1 MITWSVPYSG
11 NSLIISYQ
19 AQVKKAKESWS
30 DTSENHQIESSNGN
44 VNVLTLRKLKPTTSY
59 EVRIRCENAL
69 GWSGYSDV
77 LQFVTKEEAPN
88 RPPVGVHVYPL
99 NSRQLQVTFKPPEP
113 EESTVS
119 VIKGYYVG
127 YRLIVNSEN
136 GQQQQSANQ
145 SPSQI
150 GSQAVAAKLPEQVYI
165 FKTVT
170 LNELSSENSEK
181 PFEVK
186 LTDLRRAS
194 KYGIIIQGKTGFFFN
209 LKANLLTNSFS
220 RGLAFNSKG
229 SGPASEEIYA
239 MTLFNDPPDSPLL
252 SVGQVSHSSIQL
264 RWTFANAE
272 FNEQLRKAIDLE
284 QQSLE
289 GAEEGAEQ
297 ISQPAQQF
305 SQQPNQTINLLPAAT
320 RSGSSGGAETQTAG
334 PIKPNRESL
343 VTGYYLHYKR

>member
-1 MITWSVPYSG
+1 MQTTQVNSRSAMITWSVPYSG

-44 VNVLTLRKLKPTTSY
+44 VNVLTLRKLKPTSSY

-127 YRLIVNSEN
+127 YRLIADN
-136 GQQQQSANQ
+136 GPQQPSSN
-145 SPSQI
+145 SPSTQI
-150 GSQAVAAKLPEQVYI
+150 ASTQLAAAKLQEQVYI

-170 LNELSSENSEK
+170 LSELSNENSEK

-194 KYGIIIQGKTGFFFN
+194 KYGIIIQGKV
-209 LKANLLTNSFS
+209 
-220 RGLAFNSKG
+220 FNS
-229 SGPASEEIYA
+229 IR
-239 MTLFNDPPDSPLL
+239 F
-252 SVGQVSHSSIQL
+252 
-264 RWTFANAE
+264 
-272 FNEQLRKAIDLE
+272 
-284 QQSLE
+284 
-289 GAEEGAEQ
+289 
-297 ISQPAQQF
+297 
-305 SQQPNQTINLLPAAT
+305 
-320 RSGSSGGAETQTAG
+320 
-334 PIKPNRESL
+334 
-343 VTGYYLHYKR
+343 

>member
-113 EESTVS
+113 EESTIS

-127 YRLIVNSEN
+127 YRLIANN
-136 GQQQQSANQ
+136 DNPQQASNNQ
-145 SPSQI
+145 PSPAASQV
-150 GSQAVAAKLPEQVYI
+150 AATAAKLQEQVYI

-170 LNELSSENSEK
+170 LNELNNENSEK

-186 LTDLRRAS
+186 LTDLRKAS
-194 KYGIIIQGKTGFFFN
+194 KYGIIIQGKDC
-209 LKANLLTNSFS
+209 S
-220 RGLAFNSKG
+220 
-229 SGPASEEIYA
+229 
-239 MTLFNDPPDSPLL
+239 
-252 SVGQVSHSSIQL
+252 
-264 RWTFANAE
+264 
-272 FNEQLRKAIDLE
+272 
-284 QQSLE
+284 
-289 GAEEGAEQ
+289 
-297 ISQPAQQF
+297 
-305 SQQPNQTINLLPAAT
+305 
-320 RSGSSGGAETQTAG
+320 
-334 PIKPNRESL
+334 
-343 VTGYYLHYKR
+343 

>member
-1 MITWSVPYSG
+1 MQTTQVNSRSAMITWSMPYSG

-77 LQFVTKEEAPN
+77 LQFVTKEEAPS

-127 YRLIVNSEN
+127 YRLIVNSDGPPQASGN
-136 GQQQQSANQ
+136 PASPTGGQS
-145 SPSQI
+145 
-150 GSQAVAAKLPEQVYI
+150 VAAKLQEQVYI

-194 KYGIIIQGKTGFFFN
+194 KYGIIIQGKTV
-209 LKANLLTNSFS
+209 K
-220 RGLAFNSKG
+220 
-229 SGPASEEIYA
+229 
-239 MTLFNDPPDSPLL
+239 
-252 SVGQVSHSSIQL
+252 
-264 RWTFANAE
+264 
-272 FNEQLRKAIDLE
+272 
-284 QQSLE
+284 
-289 GAEEGAEQ
+289 
-297 ISQPAQQF
+297 
-305 SQQPNQTINLLPAAT
+305 
-320 RSGSSGGAETQTAG
+320 TAG
-334 PIKPNRESL
+334 
-343 VTGYYLHYKR
+343 

>member
-1 MITWSVPYSG
+1 MKSLKSTEPPDKPENVQTTQVNSRSAMITWSVPYSG

-44 VNVLTLRKLKPTTSY
+44 VNVLTLRKLKPTTTY

-113 EESTVS
+113 EESTIS

-127 YRLIVNSEN
+127 YRLIANTDNV
-136 GQQQQSANQ
+136 QQQQPSN
-145 SPSQI
+145 SPSTQTA
-150 GSQAVAAKLPEQVYI
+150 GTQLTAAAKLQEQVYI

-170 LNELSSENSEK
+170 LSELSNENSEK

-194 KYGIIIQGKTGFFFN
+194 KYGIIIQG
-209 LKANLLTNSFS
+209 
-220 RGLAFNSKG
+220 R
-229 SGPASEEIYA
+229 
-239 MTLFNDPPDSPLL
+239 
-252 SVGQVSHSSIQL
+252 
-264 RWTFANAE
+264 
-272 FNEQLRKAIDLE
+272 
-284 QQSLE
+284 
-289 GAEEGAEQ
+289 
-297 ISQPAQQF
+297 
-305 SQQPNQTINLLPAAT
+305 T
-320 RSGSSGGAETQTAG
+320 RFL
-334 PIKPNRESL
+334 I
-343 VTGYYLHYKR
+343 